1 MRSRLEG
8 QLREDNSPRGR
19 IQNGTHIYH
28 IHHHDHSPN
37 HDHTP
42 SEYLPHT
49 HSSDDLLRNRNDH
62 THYYDHLLL
71 AAKIVLLLF
80 CLIYLAFLHDGVL
93 TNQIHIFN
101 THCSGIICCYE
112 FCIFGLCFKSKN
124 ACQGSIIHRS
134 HIFGVILAINTPL
147 SSRTPTP

>member
-19 IQNGTHIYH
+19 IQNETHIYH

-71 AAKIVLLLF
+71 AAEIVLLLF
-80 CLIYLAFLHDGVL
+80 CLIYLAFLHDGVWTNL
-93 TNQIHIFN
+93 TFLIHTVVVSFDKKWILHFLAIFYIKERMSELN
-101 THCSGIICCYE
+101 Y
-112 FCIFGLCFKSKN
+112 
-124 ACQGSIIHRS
+124 S
-134 HIFGVILAINTPL
+134 HITHI
-147 SSRTPTP
+147 